1 MAYRYINTGYLEMV
15 SGGDREITSELIDI
29 FCQQSE
35 EFYEDMQALYK
46 SESYI
51 ELGHIAHKAKSSVA
65 IMGIESLAA
74 RLKHLELNAH
84 SGDDLPGYLQII
96 DDFRHDTTM
105 AIEELKEYLKG
116 L

>member
-1 MAYRYINTGYLEMV
+1 MAYRYINTEYLEMV
-15 SGGDREITSELIDI
+15 SGGDREITSDLIDI

-35 EFYEDMQALYK
+35 EFFADMQSLYK
-46 SESYI
+46 SESYT

-65 IMGIESLAA
+65 IMGIDNLAA
-74 RLKHLELNAH
+74 RLKDLELNAH
-84 SGDDLPGYLQII
+84 RGDDLQGYLRII

-105 AIEELKEYLKG
+105 AIGELKDYLKT